1 MLNTS
6 RSLSTENEHA
16 YATMSYGDNYT
27 YAKTCSGERDSALG
41 ISLEDEH
48 SRAETFSDGGDSNAG
63 TSSDEENSATGTSS
77 NKDDSKTKKSSHQDC
92 ETSADS
98 TSVQY
103 CLSSTGSSA
112 GEEDAKVSSR
122 SLSELM

>member
-27 YAKTCSGERDSALG
+27 YAKTCSVERDSAPEM
-41 ISLEDEH
+41 SLEDER
-48 SRAETFSDGGDSNAG
+48 SKAETFSDGGDSNG
-63 TSSDEENSATGTSS
+63 ETSSDEENSVTGTPSDKNDSDKKTHFEEYFYESTDSS
-77 NKDDSKTKKSSHQDC
+77 S
-92 ETSADS
+92 
-98 TSVQY
+98 
-103 CLSSTGSSA
+103 

-122 SLSELM
+122 SLSELL